1 MGTPVPVPGFA
12 VGGGDNQLKA
22 AFCYSQALEGKQGSQ
37 EHLAGVAVVAVE
49 GLGSAGAPP
58 IALLSLTAWA
68 GSILNSL
75 GALEQSPWV
84 SLPWHGAQALLNHV
98 HCCWGF
104 STGLYFPGR
113 ETEARSKEA
122 AEDGSQACARSRQ
135 MSPAQDGAGELPA
148 SPPTLSP
155 SLKNSFLGGAEPL
168 SPRDGTGAW
177 KEPGASTSEPL
188 TPRCPG
194 ELGAQPD

>member
-12 VGGGDNQLKA
+12 VGVGDNQLKA
-22 AFCYSQALEGKQGSQ
+22 AFGYSQALEGKQGSQ
-37 EHLAGVAVVAVE
+37 AHLAGVALVAEE

-58 IALLSLTAWA
+58 HCSAPSLQGSSAWA
-68 GSILNSL
+68 GSILSSL

-104 STGLYFPGR
+104 SAGLYFPGR

-135 MSPAQDGAGELPA
+135 MSPAQDGAGSTRGAPCLTSHPLPI
-148 SPPTLSP
+148 P
-155 SLKNSFLGGAEPL
+155 KNLLPGGA
-168 SPRDGTGAW
+168 G
-177 KEPGASTSEPL
+177 
-188 TPRCPG
+188 
-194 ELGAQPD
+194 